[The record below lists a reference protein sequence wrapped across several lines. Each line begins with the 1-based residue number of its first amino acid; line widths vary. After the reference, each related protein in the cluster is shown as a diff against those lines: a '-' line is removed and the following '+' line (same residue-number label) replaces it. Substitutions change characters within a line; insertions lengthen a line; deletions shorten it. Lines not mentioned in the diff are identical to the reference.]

1 MISII
6 QHNKTKQPIFRKN
19 RQNTWEYVCTFN
31 TRSRLNQN
39 LIYNPMFCDVQAFD
53 EHMTRTRVF
62 FLVHTVRSNKRLP
75 HLTHRLCYVSKTSK
89 SSLYSIE
96 IFQRA
101 LPLRSIICNIIYLQ
115 FAVPRNSYSSMN
127 LSDFRRVMFLL
138 NSVFIKVMLYGSKIL
153 PNWKQSF
160 VSPVRLFQFTRSI
173 MGKWAQQSG
182 VTCGSSFFPKMLK
195 R

>member
-6 QHNKTKQPIFRKN
+6 QHNKTKQPIFWKN
-19 RQNTWEYVCTFN
+19 RQNTWEYVYTFN

-96 IFQRA
+96 IFERA
-101 LPLRSIICNIIYLQ
+101 LRLRYRICNMIYLQ
-115 FAVPRNSYSSMN
+115 FSVPRLSNSSIN
-127 LSDFRRVMFLL
+127 IPL
-138 NSVFIKVMLYGSKIL
+138 NRVFIKVMFYGLS
-153 PNWKQSF
+153 
-160 VSPVRLFQFTRSI
+160 VFQF
-173 MGKWAQQSG
+173 
-182 VTCGSSFFPKMLK
+182 FY
-195 R
+195 

>member
-6 QHNKTKQPIFRKN
+6 QHDKTKQHIFWKN
-19 RQNTWEYVCTFN
+19 RQNTWEHVCAFN

-89 SSLYSIE
+89 SSLSSIE

-101 LPLRSIICNIIYLQ
+101 LRLRSLICNMIYLQ
-115 FAVPRNSYSSMN
+115 LSVPRHSYSSK
-127 LSDFRRVMFLL
+127 SRFYKGDFLRLFSLL
-138 NSVFIKVMLYGSKIL
+138 FFYWELNESKIL
-153 PNWKQSF
+153 QALCDYFNLLDLLWANEPNNQ
-160 VSPVRLFQFTRSI
+160 V
-173 MGKWAQQSG
+173 
-182 VTCGSSFFPKMLK
+182 
-195 R
+195 